1 MARTSDQ
8 LRNWRRWEKAGS
20 TEQQKP
26 MRFLERQGYTLSKGW
41 GWQKPSPSHV
51 VTTEEADAIQYPT
64 DEWDYA
70 GLED

>member
-1 MARTSDQ
+1 MAPTSDQ
-8 LRNWRRWEKAGS
+8 LRRWRRWGEVGS

-41 GWQKPSPSHV
+41 GWHKPSPSHV
-51 VTTEEADAIQYPT
+51 VTTEEADAIQYLM

-70 GLED
+70 GLEE

>member
-8 LRNWRRWEKAGS
+8 LRNWRRWEEAGS

-41 GWQKPSPSHV
+41 GWHKPSPSHV
-51 VTTEEADAIQYPT
+51 VTTEEADAIRYLR